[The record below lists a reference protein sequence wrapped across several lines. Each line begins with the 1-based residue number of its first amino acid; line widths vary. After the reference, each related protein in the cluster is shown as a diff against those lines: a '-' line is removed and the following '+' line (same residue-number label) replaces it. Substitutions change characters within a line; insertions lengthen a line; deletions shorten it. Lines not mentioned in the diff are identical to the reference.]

1 MNCCEDPMAMGRVVC
16 PKPRRV
22 GPYNLNSS
30 IMPLRF
36 RIRNDVE
43 VSDSITGDELLDL
56 ILRKDYK
63 AEQCAALPSSPP
75 FFFGSPPCRA
85 ANPVVQDSHFR
96 VEPRAS
102 NCFSPSNPALSS
114 SAHPKVGFEK
124 KQAAIRVEGF
134 DCQSSRVAMA

>member
-22 GPYNLNSS
+22 GPSNLHSS

-43 VSDSITGDELLDL
+43 ACDSIPGGELLDL

-63 AEQCAALPSSPP
+63 AEQCAALASSPP

-85 ANPVVQDSHFR
+85 ANPVVQDSHFG
-96 VEPRAS
+96 VENRAS
-102 NCFSPSNPALSS
+102 KCYSPSNPARPS
-114 SAHPKVGFEK
+114 SAHPKVEFEEK
-124 KQAAIRVEGF
+124 RAAVRVEGF
-134 DCQSSRVAMA
+134 DCQGSRVAMA